1 MLISVLDTYF
11 LGASAH
17 ALLKVATETFFSVK
31 KSKKLA
37 FLGYFFRA
45 KTRSMTFVFFFII
58 LERSY
63 LV

>member
-45 KTRSMTFVFFFII
+45 KTRSMTFVFF
-58 LERSY
+58 S
-63 LV
+63 